1 MFLKPMTISAL
12 MKENKVYLGLGS
24 NLGNRE
30 KNLENAITEIAK
42 FATISKRSSIIETE
56 PVGYRDQGM
65 FLNMALEIFTPLSP
79 LELIFRLQEIE
90 HKMGRVRE
98 IKDGPRTID
107 LDILI
112 YNQEVL
118 RQKNLEIPHPRMS
131 ERMFVLSPLN
141 EIAPELKHPTL
152 NQTIKQLYES
162 KKY

>member
-1 MFLKPMTISAL
+1 MTISAL

>member
-1 MFLKPMTISAL
+1 